1 MGDGAGGG
9 PVSLCRSGGL
19 WGRGRVRGTGLSEG
33 GQLFNTRNNG
43 LGGRVLRGVA
53 WAWAFVLACGLTL
66 RADVGEL
73 LWVQADNTMRRADPT
88 SQFMDTVLQW
98 PALDGATGLAVDDV
112 TGRVYW
118 SQTFG
123 DRILSTDPTGAD
135 AQIVV
140 EWPTVQNAVALAV
153 DSVGGKVY
161 WAQQLLFGDQILRA
175 DLNGQNVEPLV
186 GWPDVDGPVA
196 IAIDAAGGKLYWA
209 QTFGDQ
215 IKQANLDG
223 TLVGVVAQWPEV
235 SGPVALAFDAVG
247 SRMFWA
253 QRSHQND
260 QIRAVDLTTHLVQ
273 TVVSW
278 PDVDEPVALAVSDD
292 GVDLYWARASANA
305 DRIRRS
311 DVTGLNV
318 TTVLSWPEVS
328 APVAMMLTQP
338 SGCSAPAVVSLGSRY
353 FSLTVASGLT
363 PVALRVEGD
372 PNSPNA
378 SCVLGYVQAD
388 GSLGVSPVFA
398 AAGSWGTVAVYG
410 PEVIPEAR
418 YVVRAECGSE
428 VVSVSSSPRATT
440 TWLRGDTDNNLTSDF
455 KDISRVVSGFL
466 GEWGTGDPPTAVEM
480 VDLAGQTGISCSV
493 NGEINFRDISS
504 AVRAFLGD
512 PNPCLSICP

>member
-1 MGDGAGGG
+1 M
-9 PVSLCRSGGL
+9 V
-19 WGRGRVRGTGLSEG
+19 
-33 GQLFNTRNNG
+33 
-43 LGGRVLRGVA
+43 
-53 WAWAFVLACGLTL
+53 VLAHGEAL

-73 LWVQADNTMRRADPT
+73 LWVQTDNTMRRVDPT
-88 SQFMDTVLQW
+88 SQFTDTVLQW
-98 PALDGATGLAVDDV
+98 PALDGATGLAVDHA

-118 SQTFG
+118 SQSFG
-123 DRILSTDPTGAD
+123 DRILSTDPTGAGS
-135 AQIVV
+135 QIVV
-140 EWPTVQNAVALAV
+140 EWPTAQNVVALAV
-153 DSVGGKVY
+153 DSAGGKVY

-175 DLNGQNVEPLV
+175 DLDGQNVEPLV

-196 IAIDAAGGKLYWA
+196 IALDVAGGRLYWA

-223 TLVGVVAQWPEV
+223 TLVGVLAQWPEV
-235 SGPVALAFDAVG
+235 SNPVALAFDAVG
-247 SRMFWA
+247 SRVFWA
-253 QRSHQND
+253 QRNHQND
-260 QIRAVDLTTHLVQ
+260 QIRVIDFMGNPVQ

-278 PDVDEPVALAVSDD
+278 PEVDTPVALAVSAD
-292 GVDLYWARASANA
+292 GADLYWARASANA

-328 APVAMMLTQP
+328 APLAMTLTQP

-353 FSLTVASGLT
+353 FSVTVATGVE

-378 SCVLGYVQAD
+378 SCVFGYVQAD
-388 GSLGVSPVFA
+388 GSLGGSPVFA
-398 AAGSWGTVAVYG
+398 TASSWGTVAVYG

-428 VVSVSSSPRATT
+428 VVSASSGPRATT

-455 KDISRVVSGFL
+455 KDISRVVTGFL
-466 GEWGTGDPPTAVEM
+466 GALGTGDPPATVEM
-480 VDLAGQTGISCSV
+480 VDLAGETGISCSV
-493 NGEINFRDISS
+493 NGSINFRDISA